1 MATNNAHTMREI
13 DLTLARTLK
22 RVRALA
28 RAVNNREL
36 AVRAHP
42 RTRTPGPNT
51 YKRMTTGQLATAA
64 LAGAAIY
71 HWNQQEEGFFEA
83 ELATRGLDESL
94 ATWRDDAHE
103 LPTDET
109 GIETPRF
116 DHTADSMAVLTTTGM
131 DNLASA
137 VDEVILGG
145 DGRVPGALPPAEVIE
160 DMQLTGA
167 DPDAI
172 VAYEQGVGASVM
184 SPTDMLDDQAA
195 APDLAAPAVDNV
207 PVTEEGLS
215 LE

>member
-71 HWNQQEEGFFEA
+71 HWSQQEEGFFEA

-94 ATWRDDAHE
+94 AMWRDDAHE

-109 GIETPRF
+109 GIATPRF
-116 DHTADSMAVLTTTGM
+116 DHTADSLAVLTTTGL

-145 DGRVPGALPPAEVIE
+145 DGRVPGALPPVEVIE

-172 VAYEQGVGASVM
+172 VAYETGVGASVV
-184 SPTDMLDDQAA
+184 SPTEHIDAQGTTPTAPEVTATNVAESTEDMTL
-195 APDLAAPAVDNV
+195 
-207 PVTEEGLS
+207 
-215 LE
+215 

>member
-51 YKRMTTGQLATAA
+51 YKRMTTGQLAAAA

-71 HWNQQEEGFFEA
+71 DWSQQEEGFFEA

-103 LPTDET
+103 LPADEA
-109 GIETPRF
+109 GVETPRF
-116 DHTADSMAVLTTTGM
+116 DHAADSLAVLTTTGL
-131 DNLASA
+131 DNLAGA

-145 DGRVPGALPPAEVIE
+145 DGRVPGALPPVEVIE

-172 VAYEQGVGASVM
+172 AAYEAGVGASVI
-184 SPTDMLDDQAA
+184 SPNELIEAQDSPLS
-195 APDLAAPAVDNV
+195 APEATAVNV
-207 PVTEEGLS
+207 PESTEDLT
-215 LE
+215 L